1 MNKIAYTL
9 FIAFVAT
16 VATLLLVNTLNPD
29 AGVSASG
36 QRVISAGELAQNDSA
51 DSCWKEINGRVYDI
65 TAYIPNHP
73 TPEQV
78 IAAWCGKES
87 TEAWEAV
94 GGGRGHSAG
103 AAAMLANYQIGV
115 LEGAIVVDEPVAAT
129 PARPQVARPVAVG
142 APEQAILQDGS
153 YYAELAPDGR
163 GWTPVIEI
171 TVYSGRI
178 QAVHYDEVQRN
189 EEGAVT
195 GSKLAD
201 YGYAGRWRNAV
212 PGGTSQLSAYPG
224 YARQLI
230 ERSYPDQ
237 LDVISG
243 ATSSYD
249 SFTEVAA
256 LALEGAWLETPTQAA
271 GYNAKSGYRDGSYYA
286 ESAPDGRGWIAVL
299 EVTVHEGRVLAAHYD
314 EVQRNEEGAVTNSK
328 LRDYGYATR
337 WRNAMP
343 NGVSQLSSYPG
354 YVQQLIATGD
364 ADALDAFSGATSS
377 YDSFRALAAQI
388 LEEAQ

>member
-29 AGVSASG
+29 AGASASG
-36 QRVISAGELAQNDSA
+36 QRVISASELAQNDSA
-51 DSCWKEINGRVYDI
+51 ESCWKEINGRVYDI

-73 TPEQV
+73 TPERV
-78 IAAWCGKES
+78 IVAWCGKES
-87 TEAWEAV
+87 TEAWDAI

-115 LEGAIVVDEPVAAT
+115 LEGAEIIDEPVVTA
-129 PARPQVARPVAVG
+129 PARQQVSRPAVAG
-142 APEQAILQDGS
+142 APDQALLQDGS

-163 GWTPVIEI
+163 GWIAMIEI
-171 TVYSGRI
+171 TVHNGRI

-195 GSKLAD
+195 NSKLRD
-201 YGYAGRWRNAV
+201 YGYAARWRNAV
-212 PGGTSQLSAYPG
+212 PNGVSQLSSYPA
-224 YARQLI
+224 YARQLMI
-230 ERSYPDQ
+230 QSHPDQ

-243 ATSSYD
+243 ATSSYN

-256 LALEGAWLETPTQAA
+256 LALADAWLDTPLQAVGFDA
-271 GYNAKSGYRDGSYYA
+271 RSDYRDGSYYA
-286 ESAPDGRGWIAVL
+286 ESAPDGRGWIALL
-299 EVTVHEGRVLAAHYD
+299 EVTILDGRVIAAHYD

-328 LRDYGYATR
+328 LRDYGYAAR

-343 NGVSQLSSYPG
+343 NGVSQLSSFPG

-364 ADALDAFSGATSS
+364 TEALDAFSGATSS
-377 YDSFRALAAQI
+377 YNNFRALAEQI